1 MRIMGNVDDGFRQ
14 FWCIHFGNPDVEK
27 PSLSTLSALSVH
39 DRSWQFWGFH
49 FGNLSFEKPNLQRA
63 SKRAS
68 FWFSEKQLLA
78 ATWQPLAQAATWQP
92 LGRHLLQP
100 LGASVCEWM
109 QVAAWAS
116 GCKWLQ
122 LAATDCSHL
131 QRRGIFKKND
141 VVDFTF
147 CSRLSVVDC

>member
-1 MRIMGNVDDGFRQ
+1 MIALDNSEASILGTLVLRNQTYRERANVHHFDFRKS
-14 FWCIHFGNPDVEK
+14 NY
-27 PSLSTLSALSVH
+27 L
-39 DRSWQFWGFH
+39 
-49 FGNLSFEKPNLQRA
+49 
-63 SKRAS
+63 
-68 FWFSEKQLLA
+68 
-78 ATWQPLAQAATWQP
+78 QP
-92 LGRHLLQP
+92 LGSHLLKP

-131 QRRGIFKKND
+131 QRRGILKKND

>member
-1 MRIMGNVDDGFRQ
+1 MIALDNSEASILGTLVLRNQTYRERANVHHFDFRKS
-14 FWCIHFGNPDVEK
+14 NY
-27 PSLSTLSALSVH
+27 L
-39 DRSWQFWGFH
+39 
-49 FGNLSFEKPNLQRA
+49 
-63 SKRAS
+63 
-68 FWFSEKQLLA
+68 
-78 ATWQPLAQAATWQP
+78 QPLGSHLLKQP